1 MTPVDVWVFTLDVD
15 EDRELLLELLTD
27 DWLEDMID
35 DAATLDDEDEEMV
48 KLDWV
53 DAGRLDTAVSLPPP
67 PPPQA
72 YKRVKRLNSTR
83 WENRK

>member
-15 EDRELLLELLTD
+15 EARELLLELLTD

-35 DAATLDDEDEEMV
+35 DAATLDDEDEETV

-53 DAGRLDTAVSLPPP
+53 DDVGRLDVAVSPPP

-72 YKRVKRLNSTR
+72 YKRVERLNNAR